1 MDAAGGSWVGCA
13 VCMRAWI
20 ASGRADGRWA
30 GAGQGAGQG
39 TEQIGAGGL
48 IRQLCQFGETGR
60 EEGLI
65 IIGIHAQQ
73 IIAKER
79 WKASCTLVQTDII
92 QLPPCVQK

>member
-1 MDAAGGSWVGCA
+1 
-13 VCMRAWI
+13 MRAWI
-20 ASGRADGRWA
+20 ASGRWA
-30 GAGQGAGQG
+30 GVGHGAGQG
-39 TEQIGAGGL
+39 TGADRRRRLIG
-48 IRQLCQFGETGR
+48 QLCQLGETGR

-73 IIAKER
+73 IIAEER